1 MRYIEEYRTVQDFL
15 DRVCKQVRAK
25 PMHAEIREELL
36 SHIEERAELLMLEGN
51 AEEPAVLEAVRQMGE
66 PEEIGRSL
74 HMAHRPQL
82 DWKLLVLIGMLSVIG
97 LVGMLNVDYSDGPSK
112 TGLFAHK
119 ATFLGLGAIFL
130 VLLYFLDYRKLKKH
144 SGALFFITLCL
155 MAYTLFQGVTING
168 QTLYLSIGSF
178 AIPMLG
184 NVSILLL
191 LIALAGMKPASQWGL
206 WKGMLITLYRGVLP
220 VVLYAL
226 NDSMVH
232 PVVYLL
238 GFTGMT
244 WATSRNFRQ
253 FSLLMIVPFTS
264 LAIVLVTKQQY
275 LMWRLERIMDREGD
289 GGYVMRAA
297 SEAVSSAGWF
307 GHGFGAPNPG
317 IPYIYS
323 ESVFTYLIYCF
334 GWLFGIALGIMVF
347 LFLARIWT
355 ISSVLQDAYAKHI
368 VMAVIIVFCM
378 RMLIPL
384 FMGLGI
390 IPAFSLDPPFISYGG
405 TNQLIDLAVVGLILS
420 IYRRKN
426 MIPSDLGG
434 IEAVRVK

>member
-1 MRYIEEYRTVQDFL
+1 LRYIEEYRTVQDFL

-82 DWKLLVLIGMLSVIG
+82 DWKLLVLIGLLSIIGLFGMLSV
-97 LVGMLNVDYSDGPSK
+97 DYSETHEF

-119 ATFLGLGAIFL
+119 ATFLGFGVIFL
-130 VLLYFLDYRKLKKH
+130 VLFYFLDYRKLKKY
-144 SGALFFITLCL
+144 SGAIFFFTLCL
-155 MAYTLFQGVTING
+155 MTYTLFRGATING
-168 QTLYLSIGSF
+168 QTLFLDIGPIM
-178 AIPMLG
+178 IPMLG
-184 NVSILLL
+184 IVSCFLL
-191 LIALAGMKPASQWGL
+191 LIALVGMKPVSQWGIWEGTL
-206 WKGMLITLYRGVLP
+206 NMLYRGVLP

-226 NDSMVH
+226 SDSMVYL
-232 PVVYLL
+232 VIYLL
-238 GFTGMT
+238 GFLGIT
-244 WATSRNFRQ
+244 WVTSRNLKHF
-253 FSLLMIVPFTS
+253 FSLMFLPFTS
-264 LAIVLVTKQQY
+264 LAIVLLTKQQY
-275 LMWRLERIMDREGD
+275 LMWRLERVMDREGD
-289 GGYVMRAA
+289 GGYVMRVTSDAI
-297 SEAVSSAGWF
+297 SSAGWF
-307 GHGFGAPNPG
+307 GHGFAAPNPG
-317 IPYIYS
+317 IPYVHS
-323 ESVFTYLIYCF
+323 DSVFTYLIYCF
-334 GWLFGIALGIMVF
+334 GWLFGIALGIMI
-347 LFLARIWT
+347 LWFLARIWT
-355 ISSVLQDAYAKHI
+355 ISSVLQDTYAKNI
-368 VMAVIIVFCM
+368 VTAVIIVFSM

-384 FMGLGI
+384 FMGLGV
-390 IPAFSLDPPFISYGG
+390 IPAVSLDPPFISYGG

>member
-51 AEEPAVLEAVRQMGE
+51 AEEPAVMEAVRQMGE

-82 DWKLLVLIGMLSVIG
+82 DWKLLVLIGLLSIIG
-97 LVGMLNVDYSDGPSK
+97 LFGMLNVDYSETPAF

-119 ATFLGLGAIFL
+119 ATFLGLGVIFL
-130 VLLYFLDYRKLKKH
+130 VLFYFLDYRKLKKH

-155 MAYTLFQGVTING
+155 MTYTLFQGVTING
-168 QTLYLSIGSF
+168 QTLFLDIGPIT
-178 AIPMLG
+178 IPMLG
-184 NVSILLL
+184 VVSCFFL
-191 LIALAGMKPASQWGL
+191 LIALAGMKPVSQWGFWEGVL
-206 WKGMLITLYRGVLP
+206 NMLYRGVLP
-220 VVLYAL
+220 VMLYAL
-226 NDSMVH
+226 SDSMVYL
-232 PVVYLL
+232 VIYLL
-238 GFTGMT
+238 GFTWIT
-244 WATSRNFRQ
+244 WETSRNFRQ
-253 FSLLMIVPFTS
+253 FSLLMTLPFTS
-264 LAIVLVTKQQY
+264 LAIVLLTKKQY
-275 LMWRLERIMDREGD
+275 LMWRLERTLDREGD

-307 GHGFGAPNPG
+307 GHGFGAPNPR

-334 GWLFGIALGIMVF
+334 GWLFGITLGIMVF
-347 LFLARIWT
+347 LFLARFWA

-390 IPAFSLDPPFISYGG
+390 IPAVSLDPPFISYGG

-434 IEAVRVK
+434 TEAVRVT